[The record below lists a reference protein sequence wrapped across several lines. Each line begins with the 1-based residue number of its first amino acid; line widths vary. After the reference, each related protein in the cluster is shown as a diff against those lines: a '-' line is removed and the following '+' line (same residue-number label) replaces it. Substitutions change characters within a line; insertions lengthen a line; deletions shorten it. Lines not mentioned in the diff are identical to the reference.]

1 MFETTLLG
9 TAHLGSHLTSLDLC
23 GFFRLWNCFSS
34 LYAFDFLRS
43 MCAELEA
50 FIDSRG
56 PVIVGALDFAARGEL
71 GDEGTC
77 LMRHQ

>member
-1 MFETTLLG
+1 
-9 TAHLGSHLTSLDLC
+9 
-23 GFFRLWNCFSS
+23 
-34 LYAFDFLRS
+34 

-71 GDEGTC
+71 GDEGKCGSQMDWQGNTTIAIQ
-77 LMRHQ
+77 RIAQ